1 MASLSMTCLA
11 CNVVFE
17 DIDLGRNHYK
27 TDWHRYNLKRK
38 VAELTPVT
46 FEKFQDRLQQ
56 QEKQVS
62 EILMIHFCIKLSA
75 LELKIF
81 FFNFNFSLFSYL
93 T

>member
-1 MASLSMTCLA
+1 MIISFHNFRFRNNLISTMSGMSMTCLA
-11 CNVVFE
+11 CNVVFG

-46 FEKFQDRLQQ
+46 FEKFQERLQL

-62 EILMIHFCIKLSA
+62 FHI
-75 LELKIF
+75 IF
-81 FFNFNFSLFSYL
+81 TSC
-93 T
+93 